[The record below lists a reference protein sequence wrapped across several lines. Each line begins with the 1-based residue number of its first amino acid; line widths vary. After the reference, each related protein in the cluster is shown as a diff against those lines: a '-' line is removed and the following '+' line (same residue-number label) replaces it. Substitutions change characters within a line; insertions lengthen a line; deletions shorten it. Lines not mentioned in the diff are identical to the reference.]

1 MKNGFLIIGL
11 LFLTCFIG
19 ASSAYLGKVVYLKG
33 NATITSLATKETR
46 RITLHTPIPPGS
58 LIKTARE
65 SELMIELDN
74 GTRKLL
80 LPNSE
85 FSLISEKDYLF
96 YQSIQRNL
104 PKLTRLI
111 GAKAHESSPWFS
123 EKKQQQT
130 ALKDAF
136 GALDFQK
143 VIHLARTNTT
153 ILEDPEALFMFAVS
167 QLALGLTEES
177 AKNFKALLDSEYTLL
192 HKQSSLALFLS
203 DYASGHPDKA
213 RQVLLA
219 HEKNWGSDLYL
230 DEMKS
235 FFNE

>member
-1 MKNGFLIIGL
+1 
-11 LFLTCFIG
+11 
-19 ASSAYLGKVVYLKG
+19 
-33 NATITSLATKETR
+33 
-46 RITLHTPIPPGS
+46 
-58 LIKTARE
+58 
-65 SELMIELDN
+65 
-74 GTRKLL
+74 
-80 LPNSE
+80 
-85 FSLISEKDYLF
+85 
-96 YQSIQRNL
+96 
-104 PKLTRLI
+104 
-111 GAKAHESSPWFS
+111 
-123 EKKQQQT
+123 
-130 ALKDAF
+130 
-136 GALDFQK
+136 
-143 VIHLARTNTT
+143 
-153 ILEDPEALFMFAVS
+153 MFAVS